1 MLKYSVQIACIH
13 FNVCPSNIYYNY
25 KLHLPHSKS
34 QFEFVQVV
42 VKSYTSFI
50 LDGSTS
56 KGSNQTVWC
65 WFLFHDNAIF
75 NYLNWTS

>member
-50 LDGSTS
+50 LDKVKHRSFWIKAFDAGFSFSITLFST
-56 KGSNQTVWC
+56 
-65 WFLFHDNAIF
+65 I
-75 NYLNWTS
+75 